1 MATLKI
7 GKIRP
12 VSKGDWTTGTPY
24 EALDI
29 VKYQGGAWFCVKDA
43 PADYQP
49 SGVSEYW
56 AQIAE
61 KGDTG
66 EQGAQGP
73 QGPAGTDGIN
83 GADGEDGAQGP
94 QGIEGPIGPMPTHEW
109 NAEHTMV
116 RFETA
121 EGVWGEFSSDMTG
134 PQGPQG
140 LQGPQGEQGIQGPQG
155 IQGEQGPKGDK
166 GDTGDTGPMPALS
179 SLVSSTSTTVAANSA
194 AVKTAYDKAVAADA
208 AATQANSVAAA
219 ALPASS
225 FTSENVFNKVLDED
239 GTGSGLDADMLD
251 GKHAS
256 AFAAATHTHPTYEG
270 LLPSGIICMW
280 SGDIATIPNGW
291 ALCNGTNGTPDL
303 RNRFVIAAGGNY
315 DVGDTGDGSIP
326 SHTHAF
332 SATTNSTGSHSH
344 AVTCVYDE
352 PGSLKGSS
360 YKYNA
365 QHYVSRSTGDAGA
378 HAHTVSGTTGA
389 HGAGTQNIAVYYA
402 LAYIMKL

>member
-1 MATLKI
+1 
-7 GKIRP
+7 
-12 VSKGDWTTGTPY
+12 
-24 EALDI
+24 
-29 VKYQGGAWFCVKDA
+29 
-43 PADYQP
+43 
-49 SGVSEYW
+49 
-56 AQIAE
+56 
-61 KGDTG
+61 
-66 EQGAQGP
+66 
-73 QGPAGTDGIN
+73 
-83 GADGEDGAQGP
+83 
-94 QGIEGPIGPMPTHEW
+94 
-109 NAEHTMV
+109 
-116 RFETA
+116 
-121 EGVWGEFSSDMTG
+121 
-134 PQGPQG
+134 
-140 LQGPQGEQGIQGPQG
+140 
-155 IQGEQGPKGDK
+155 
-166 GDTGDTGPMPALS
+166 
-179 SLVSSTSTTVAANSA
+179 VAANSA

-208 AATQANSVAAA
+208 AATQANSIAAA